1 MEYTEEEKYEHYL
14 LMVAAIKLLK
24 TKQEITPEW
33 MELHKKQI
41 IKIRETIP
49 NFNELNE
56 DIRTA
61 TFRKNLQDADT
72 ILNYMIKTINTS
84 GTFDT
89 KMYLIFNQKVLA
101 TVQELFSEKELE
113 EMLNSL
119 SI

>member
-1 MEYTEEEKYEHYL
+1 MEYTEEEKYQHYL

-24 TKQEITPEW
+24 TKQEITPQW
-33 MELHKKQI
+33 METHKTQI

-49 NFNELNE
+49 NFNEINE
-56 DIRTA
+56 DIENP

-72 ILNYMIKTINTS
+72 ILSYMIKTIKTS

-89 KMYLIFNQKVLA
+89 RMYLIFNQKVLA
-101 TVQELFSEKELE
+101 TLEELFSEKELE